1 MIATITRITC
11 ARPRTRRT
19 GSDFAEIKF
28 HAGFSVMPN
37 TGQATT
43 TRETAMSNFHL
54 ARVIF
59 ASAITSATISLAF
72 TSPVYAQSA
81 ATGAAAQPGNGPTH
95 RPSERA
101 DLKNLENHGYKPTA
115 TEPNYPD

>member
-1 MIATITRITC
+1 
-11 ARPRTRRT
+11 
-19 GSDFAEIKF
+19 
-28 HAGFSVMPN
+28 MPN
-37 TGQATT
+37 AVQATT

-72 TSPVYAQSA
+72 TRPVYAQSA
-81 ATGAAAQPGNGPTH
+81 ATGAAAQPGNGPTT
-95 RPSERA
+95 RASEKA

-115 TEPNYPD
+115 TESNYPDDVQKAEKATHGSGATGANGAIATTNAN